1 MHIKTAG
8 KYCFRTKPSRKR
20 PMVVTS
26 MRMYGVL
33 GRGQFLLVSVQG
45 AGLLKS
51 NLSSAELLTAA

>member
-1 MHIKTAG
+1 
-8 KYCFRTKPSRKR
+8 
-20 PMVVTS
+20 MVVTS